1 MLEFV
6 NNFYASR
13 FIFIIIMVIV
23 SLAVVDTMKKK
34 QTINIKDKLNFKKI
48 DLNFLSRIITLS
60 FTFRV
65 LLEQTIY
72 LLPIKETVSNIP
84 LNFLTILV
92 EIIVT
97 CLFAPICEEII
108 CRFGIYE
115 YLNKKIKTSLIAMIL
130 ASFIFSVIHFYGIDG
145 LIIIFFISLIWNYAY
160 VKTNNLIYPI
170 VLHFLNNIYAMVGYM
185 ELGDTIYILFGI
197 VSLIIYIILKIKSSS
212 KNTTTG

>member
-1 MLEFV
+1 MLEFI

-13 FIFIIIMVIV
+13 FLFIIIMVVV
-23 SLAVVDTMKKK
+23 SFGVVDTMKKK
-34 QTINIKDKLNFKKI
+34 HSINIKDKLNFNKI
-48 DLNFLSRIITLS
+48 DLNFLFRITTLS
-60 FTFRV
+60 FAFRV

-72 LLPIKETVSNIP
+72 FLPIKGTVFNIH
-84 LNFLTILV
+84 LNILTILV
-92 EIIVT
+92 EIIAT

-130 ASFIFSVIHFYGIDG
+130 TSFIFSIIHFYGIDG

-170 VLHFLNNIYAMVGYM
+170 ILHFLNNIYAMVGYM
-185 ELGDTIYILFGI
+185 ELSDTIYILFGI

>member
-1 MLEFV
+1 MLEFI
-6 NNFYASR
+6 NNFYVSR
-13 FIFIIIMVIV
+13 FLFIIIMVVV
-23 SLAVVDTMKKK
+23 SFCVVDTMKKK
-34 QTINIKDKLNFKKI
+34 HSINIKDKLNFKKI
-48 DLNFLSRIITLS
+48 DLNFLFRIITLS

-72 LLPIKETVSNIP
+72 LLPIKETVSNIH
-84 LNFLTILV
+84 LNILTILV
-92 EIIVT
+92 EIIAT

-115 YLNKKIKTSLIAMIL
+115 YLNKKIKTSLMAMIL
-130 ASFIFSVIHFYGIDG
+130 SSFIFSVIHFYGIDG
-145 LIIIFFISLIWNYAY
+145 LIVIFFISLIWNYAY

-170 VLHFLNNIYAMVGYM
+170 ILHFLNNIYAMVGYM
-185 ELGDTIYILFGI
+185 ELSDITYILFGI

>member
-1 MLEFV
+1 MLESV
-6 NNFYASR
+6 NNFYVSR
-13 FIFIIIMVIV
+13 FLFIIIMVLV
-23 SLAVVDTMKKK
+23 SFGVVDTMKKK
-34 QTINIKDKLNFKKI
+34 NSINIKDKLNFKKI
-48 DLNFLSRIITLS
+48 NLNFLFRITTLS
-60 FTFRV
+60 FAFRV

-72 LLPIKETVSNIP
+72 FLPIKETVSNLP

-115 YLNKKIKTSLIAMIL
+115 YLNKRIKTSLIAMIL
-130 ASFIFSVIHFYGIDG
+130 ASFIFSIIHFYGIDG

-160 VKTNNLIYPI
+160 FKTNNLIYPI

-185 ELGDTIYILFGI
+185 GLGDTIYILFGI
-197 VSLIIYIILKIKSSS
+197 VSLIIYIILKVKSSS